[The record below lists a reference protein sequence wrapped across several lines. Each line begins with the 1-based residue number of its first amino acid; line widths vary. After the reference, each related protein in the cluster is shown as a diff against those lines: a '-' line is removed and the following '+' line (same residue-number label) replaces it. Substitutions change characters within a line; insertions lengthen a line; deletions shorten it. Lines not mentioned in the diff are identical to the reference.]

1 MADNPHETRGDVV
14 DERGVTLTAEGR
26 ERARRQ
32 LAEAD
37 AYWTLERRAQAREAF
52 LARLDGHTD
61 AA

>member
-1 MADNPHETRGDVV
+1 MVENSRDTRGDLV

-37 AYWTLERRAQAREAF
+37 ARHTPAEREQMRQAF
-52 LARLDGHTD
+52 LTRLD

>member
-1 MADNPHETRGDVV
+1 MAENPHGTRGELV

-26 ERARRQ
+26 EQARRK

-37 AYWTLERRAQAREAF
+37 ARHTPAEREQMRQEF
-52 LARLDGHTD
+52 LARLD